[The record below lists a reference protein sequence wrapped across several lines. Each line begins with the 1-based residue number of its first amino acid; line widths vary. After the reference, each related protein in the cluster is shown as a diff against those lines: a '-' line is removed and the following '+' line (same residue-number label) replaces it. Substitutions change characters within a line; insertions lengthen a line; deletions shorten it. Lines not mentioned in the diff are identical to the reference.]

1 MPGQKEKLSIAS
13 PSLKNRRVFI
23 STVPFGDPDQS
34 PIQLLEQE
42 GIEFGINSKGRR
54 LKEEVELLQ
63 EVGDAS
69 VLIAGTE
76 QLGKSTL
83 SQLPNLRL
91 ISRVGIGL
99 DNVDLE
105 YAKERNILV
114 SYTPDAPSP
123 AVAEL
128 TIGLMLALLRHIPN
142 SDRGLRNGVWHRF
155 HGRRLSELTVGI
167 IGVGR
172 IGKRVIN
179 HLSGF
184 GCQILANDLCPVFS
198 GLKKRIKWVEKEYM
212 YRHADI
218 ISLHVPLTRQTRNMI
233 SKNEFQMMKPGTI
246 LINTARGTIVHEEDL
261 YDVLKNKYIAGAAV
275 DVFSKEPYSG
285 PLIGLENCLLT
296 CHMGSM
302 TYDCRAKMEL
312 EATEEAV
319 RFLKGEPLLRL
330 VAEAE
335 NLTF

>member
-54 LKEEVELLQ
+54 LKEEVEMLQ

-76 QLGKSTL
+76 QFGKSTL

-128 TIGLMLALLRHIPN
+128 TIGLM
-142 SDRGLRNGVWHRF
+142 F
-155 HGRRLSELTVGI
+155 GI
-167 IGVGR
+167 
-172 IGKRVIN
+172 
-179 HLSGF
+179 
-184 GCQILANDLCPVFS
+184 A
-198 GLKKRIKWVEKEYM
+198 
-212 YRHADI
+212 
-218 ISLHVPLTRQTRNMI
+218 
-233 SKNEFQMMKPGTI
+233 
-246 LINTARGTIVHEEDL
+246 
-261 YDVLKNKYIAGAAV
+261 
-275 DVFSKEPYSG
+275 
-285 PLIGLENCLLT
+285 
-296 CHMGSM
+296 
-302 TYDCRAKMEL
+302 
-312 EATEEAV
+312 
-319 RFLKGEPLLRL
+319 
-330 VAEAE
+330 
-335 NLTF
+335 